1 MKHLQIWIAI
11 LILWLIFLFNIER
24 LTRSVDIRSYTYIF
38 VASVAVA
45 ILILPPLSRKTFSM
59 LLAIPVIAFI
69 IFKVLFE
76 TGSWQ
81 QNLFEGNALPL
92 TVTQVAAIII
102 TAILARRISEALVEF
117 HDAVNEITFSQI
129 GAPPPLFIEKQGAMY
144 NELKRAR
151 HYHRPLS
158 VVALKIDE
166 EDIQMLIPK
175 IIKDVQQAMMREYL
189 LAYLTRILDSS
200 VNDFNTIARYNNH
213 FIMLFPETPGQDI
226 PEIIRTLEKTIR
238 ERLNIKLNTGY
249 ASFPD
254 EAITFES
261 LIELAVEKAN
271 NGQFEEP
278 VTSVAP
284 IPVRDLSD

>member
-1 MKHLQIWIAI
+1 MKHLQVWVTV

-24 LTRSVDIRSYTYIF
+24 LTRSVDIKSYTYIF

-45 ILILPPLSRKTFSM
+45 IVTFPRLSRKAFSV
-59 LLAIPVIAFI
+59 LLIVPILAFI
-69 IFKVLFE
+69 VFKVLFE

-81 QNLFEGNALPL
+81 QNILEGNALPL
-92 TVTQVAAIII
+92 TVTQVGSIII

-117 HDAVNEITFSQI
+117 HDAVNEITFSQL
-129 GAPPPLFIEKQGAMY
+129 GPPPPLFAEKQGSMY

-166 EDIQMLIPK
+166 ENIQMLIPK
-175 IIKDVQQAMMREYL
+175 IVKDVQQIMMREYL
-189 LAYLTRILDSS
+189 LAHLTRILDSS

-226 PEIIRTLEKTIR
+226 PEIIRNLEKTIR
-238 ERLNIKLNTGY
+238 DRLNIKLNSGY

-271 NGQFEEP
+271 NGQHEEP
-278 VTSVAP
+278 ATAAAQ
-284 IPVRDLSD
+284 IPVRDMSD

>member
-1 MKHLQIWIAI
+1 MKHLQVWIAV

-38 VASVAVA
+38 VASVAAA
-45 ILILPPLSRKTFSM
+45 IVILPRLSRKEFSV
-59 LLAIPVIAFI
+59 LLAVPVFAFI

-76 TGSWQ
+76 TGPWQ
-81 QNLFEGNALPL
+81 QNLFEGEALPL
-92 TVTQVAAIII
+92 TVTQLAAIVI

-117 HDAVNEITFSQI
+117 HEAVNEITFSQI
-129 GAPPPLFIEKQGAMY
+129 GVPPPLFTEKQGSMY

-166 EDIQMLIPK
+166 ENIQMIIPK
-175 IIKDVQQAMMREYL
+175 IIKDVQQAMMKEYV

-200 VNDFNTIARYNNH
+200 VNDFNTIARYKNH
-213 FIMLFPETPGQDI
+213 FIMLFPETPGLDI
-226 PEIIRTLEKTIR
+226 PEIVRNLEKTIR
-238 ERLNIKLNTGY
+238 DKLNIRLNTGY

-254 EAITFES
+254 EAITFEN

-271 NGQFEEP
+271 NGQLEEP
-278 VTSVAP
+278 ATSVP
-284 IPVRDLSD
+284 QIPVRDLSD